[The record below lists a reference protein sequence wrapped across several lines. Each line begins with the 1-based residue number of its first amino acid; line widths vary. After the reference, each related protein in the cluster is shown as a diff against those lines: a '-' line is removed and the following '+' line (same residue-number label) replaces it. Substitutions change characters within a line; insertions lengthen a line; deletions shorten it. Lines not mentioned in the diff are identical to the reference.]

1 MWDNGPDGLV
11 SLANERLY
19 CAWRL
24 RSARAA
30 LCPGGVLAVWSA
42 YPDTSFSLRLRAA
55 GYDVS
60 GGAGHSIRRDVTQD
74 MAGFKLTQSQV
85 TVNQRTRE

>member
-1 MWDNGPDGLV
+1 MWYNEPDGLV

-19 CAWRL
+19 CAWSL

-42 YPDTSFSLRLRAA
+42 YPDTSFSLRLSEA

-60 GGAGHSIRRDVTQD
+60 EAELDIASGDSSHRIWLAS
-74 MAGFKLTQSQV
+74 S
-85 TVNQRTRE
+85 